1 MFLLRPSF
9 AYLVDGT
16 FHGLSITT
24 RSKVKHSKS
33 TSTDRVTIKT
43 EVKVEGPSGNGP
55 SHVDETLPISRRI
68 RKKVKLAG
76 MADDVAA
83 GPNTNRRSPRVKEA
97 KLESSG
103 IRIKASA
110 PRRVKPSRS
119 SRVSAEGVLQQ
130 QQKRIKVEDELHAKI
145 SPILMERAR
154 LIVEIMDALYPTP
167 PIPINHVVGC
177 DFSSGSVYRHPC
189 GSQSSNSPPHSVTAT
204 VSRCKRLYRSSHS
217 QETKGLA
224 SRRRFFCQG
233 TRRKQLN
240 FHNRPS
246 PKRVTK
252 RSHFFVIW
260 RSARSEWQVYYRFRS
275 ATACI
280 VRFS

>member
-1 MFLLRPSF
+1 MRRYGTITTKLVFLLRPSF
-9 AYLVDGT
+9 AYLIDGT

-33 TSTDRVTIKT
+33 TSTSRVTIKT
-43 EVKVEGPSGNGP
+43 EVKVEEYSGNGP
-55 SHVDETLPISRRI
+55 SHVDGTPPTSRRI

-83 GPNTNRRSPRVKEA
+83 GPDTTRRSPRVKEA

-103 IRIKASA
+103 IRIKASP

-119 SRVSAEGVLQQ
+119 SRACTKGELQQ
-130 QQKRIKVEDELHAKI
+130 QQKRVKVEEELHAKI

-154 LIVEIMDALYPTP
+154 LIVEIMDALYPKP

-189 GSQSSNSPPHSVTAT
+189 
-204 VSRCKRLYRSSHS
+204 
-217 QETKGLA
+217 
-224 SRRRFFCQG
+224 
-233 TRRKQLN
+233 
-240 FHNRPS
+240 
-246 PKRVTK
+246 
-252 RSHFFVIW
+252 
-260 RSARSEWQVYYRFRS
+260 
-275 ATACI
+275 
-280 VRFS
+280 